1 MRYLFLIGLVCGSF
15 FLKAQFQSSSTNP
28 LLPFVNGDPY
38 LSLAIDLMERGQYSE
53 AIKYLKKNKSG
64 SEKTYESFFLIGY
77 AYKLNGK
84 NTEAITYFKK
94 ATHDQNMSL
103 IAHFELGNCYVKE
116 QIYAPAV
123 FHFSKVIAIDST
135 FLAAYNNRAFARIMN
150 FGNKVFP
157 EDQLIASRKD
167 LYKVLSMTT
176 DAPTKDISKYFFN
189 VGMIELYLNHYAAAI
204 DNLKKAT
211 EFSPENGRYYYHL
224 GVSQFLGKKYI
235 DAAESFKM
243 ADYLGYIQTNT
254 EEFLKVI
261 DLVKNYWETQM
272 ND

>member
-1 MRYLFLIGLVCGSF
+1 VKFWLIIGFVCGSF
-15 FLKAQFQSSSTNP
+15 FLKAQFQFSPTNP

-38 LSLAIDLMERGQYSE
+38 LSLAVDLIEHGQFNE
-53 AIKYLKKNKSG
+53 AIKYLKKNKTG
-64 SEKTYESFFLIGY
+64 SEKTYESYFLIAY

-84 NTEAITYFKK
+84 TNDAIFYFKK
-94 ATHDQNMSL
+94 ATHDKNMSL

-123 FHFSKVIAIDST
+123 FHYSKVISIDST

-150 FGNKVFP
+150 FGNIVFP

-204 DNLKKAT
+204 ENLKKST
-211 EFSPENGRYYYHL
+211 DFSPENGRYYYHL
-224 GVSQFLGKKYI
+224 GVAQFLGKKYN
-235 DAAESFKM
+235 DAADSFKM